1 MVTPPPLVSII
12 TPSYNCAAMITETLL
27 SVQFQTFTN
36 WEHIIID
43 DASDDNSQAILD
55 AHCQLEPRARWI
67 GLSQNQG
74 AAVARNAGIEAARGR
89 YIAFLDSDDLWHPE
103 KLRKQLAFMTKDYIE
118 FSFCSYDKINE
129 QGDIIGEVI
138 APTQQRYSDL
148 LKNNTIGCLTV
159 MYDTT
164 KLGKTAMPLIR
175 KRQDLGFS
183 LRLLKKTE
191 YAYGM
196 DEKLAQYRIR
206 GNSISFNK
214 ASAAKFTW
222 QLYREVEK
230 LPLPK
235 AIYYF
240 TCYAVNGVIKTYL
253 K

>member
-1 MVTPPPLVSII
+1 
-12 TPSYNCAAMITETLL
+12 MITETLQ
-27 SVQFQTFTN
+27 SVQSQTFTD

-43 DASDDNSQAILD
+43 DASTDDSQAILD
-55 AHCQLEPRARWI
+55 AHCQREPRARWI

-74 AAVARNAGIEAARGR
+74 AAVARNAGIDAARGR
-89 YIAFLDSDDLWHPE
+89 YIAFLDSDDLWYSE
-103 KLRKQLAFMTKDYIE
+103 KLLNQLAFMTNENIA

-129 QGDIIGEVI
+129 QGEVIGQVI
-138 APTQQRYSDL
+138 APKQQRYSDL
-148 LKNNTIGCLTV
+148 LKNNTIGCLTM
-159 MYDTT
+159 MYDTQ
-164 KLGKTAMPLIR
+164 KLGKITMPLIR

-206 GNSISFNK
+206 SNSISSNK

-222 QLYREVEK
+222 QLYRDVEK

-240 TCYAVNGVIKTYL
+240 THYAVNGIIKTYL

>member
-1 MVTPPPLVSII
+1 MAMPPPLVSII
-12 TPSYNCAAMITETLL
+12 TPSHNCAPVITETLR
-27 SVQFQTFTN
+27 SIQAQTFTD

-43 DASDDNSQAILD
+43 DASTDTSQAILD

-74 AAVARNAGIEAARGR
+74 AGVARNAGIEVARGR
-89 YIAFLDSDDLWHPE
+89 YIAFLDSDDLWYPE
-103 KLRKQLAFMTKDYIE
+103 KLRAQLDFMTRGNIE
-118 FSFCSYDKINE
+118 FSFCSYDKIDE
-129 QGDIIGEVI
+129 QGEVI
-138 APTQQRYSDL
+138 GKVIAPKQRRYSDL

-159 MYDTT
+159 MYDTN
-164 KLGKTAMPLIR
+164 KLGKIPMPLIR
-175 KRQDLGFS
+175 KRQDLGLW

-196 DEKLAQYRIR
+196 REKLAQYRICS
-206 GNSISFNK
+206 NSISSNK

-222 QLYREVEK
+222 KLYREVER

-240 TCYAVNGVIKTYL
+240 THYAVNGMIKTYL